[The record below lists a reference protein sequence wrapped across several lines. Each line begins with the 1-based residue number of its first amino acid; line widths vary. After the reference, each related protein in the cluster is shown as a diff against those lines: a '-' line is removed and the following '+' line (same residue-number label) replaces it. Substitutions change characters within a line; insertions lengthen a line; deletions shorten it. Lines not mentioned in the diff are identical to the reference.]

1 MGLGEPIRFLLSYG
15 GVEFEDVR
23 ITHSSE
29 DWSNMKPSIIHS
41 FFFLLHFD
49 KNLRISTISMFS
61 QRPRSVSCPRWK
73 STAKF
78 TRKHYLFAV
87 TWPNSLICL
96 AKLIWIRCR
105 STRSRA
111 LFTIS
116 DGVNIDFVPMQI
128 DSFTNEYIL
137 AWIMFQF
144 SYVIDKFSFFSFQWQ
159 YRLIIENPILF

>member
-15 GVEFEDVR
+15 GVEFEDIR

-29 DWSNMKPSIIHS
+29 DWSNMKPSITHS
-41 FFFLLHFD
+41 FFYSISI
-49 KNLRISTISMFS
+49 KIWEISTYILMFS

-137 AWIMFQF
+137 TWIMFRF
-144 SYVIDKFSFFSFQWQ
+144 SYVIDKFPFLLSSDNIV
-159 YRLIIENPILF
+159 LL